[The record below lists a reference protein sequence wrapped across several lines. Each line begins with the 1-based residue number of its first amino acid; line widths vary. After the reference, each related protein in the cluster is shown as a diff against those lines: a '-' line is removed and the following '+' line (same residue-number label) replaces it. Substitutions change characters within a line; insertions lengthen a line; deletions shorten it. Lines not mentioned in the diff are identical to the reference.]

1 MKIIKQ
7 FLFAVIILFCTML
20 NAQKSWPYEN
30 NLNSYKAYFKDT
42 YRVDILLPKEFNS
55 LNIYNVGF
63 KVSKYPKKPTGS
75 AFATFFLSKDKN
87 CIIALPFRL
96 FELGSLLP
104 KQKNIDTTLI
114 NTFIFLPKTQIINEI
129 KIPLELYYHSFWSD
143 NDKNKEVTF
152 DVYKYADF
160 IFGRKAREKY
170 NADAYSISDI
180 PKTDEFEFFSL
191 RGQSIENLPVNKF
204 SFITS
209 LFIQKGEKA
218 LDIKFFFTEK
228 GFKKKEKYINML
240 DKHIW
245 FDENFKPN

>member
-1 MKIIKQ
+1 MKIIKY
-7 FLFAVIILFCTML
+7 FALIVTISLATNL
-20 NAQKSWPYEN
+20 HAQKFSHYEN
-30 NLNSYKAYFKDT
+30 NLNSYKEYFKDT
-42 YRVDILLPKEFNS
+42 LGITIAFPKEFNNLDVYS
-55 LNIYNVGF
+55 VGF
-63 KVSKYPKKPTGS
+63 KVSKNPKKPTGS
-75 AFATFFLSKDKN
+75 AYGTFFLSKDKN
-87 CIIALPFRL
+87 CMIAFPLLL
-96 FELGSLLP
+96 FGFTSEIP
-104 KQKNIDTTLI
+104 KENKTTAI
-114 NTFIFLPKTQIINEI
+114 NTFSFEPKNQVINEI
-129 KIPLELYYHSFWSD
+129 KIPLELYYHPFWSD

-204 SFITS
+204 SYCTS

-228 GFKKKEKYINML
+228 GFKKKEKYIKML

-245 FDENFKPN
+245 FDENFKPD